1 MVRIAGTDL
10 PRGKRIEYALTKI
23 YGIGVVSSQNI
34 LAKAEID
41 SNTRTND
48 LADAD
53 VRKIREILEAEY
65 IVETDLRRKVNQNIK
80 RLSEINCVRGRR
92 HRENLPLRGQRTR
105 TNARTRRGAKKTIA
119 GKKK

>member
-10 PRGKRIEYALTKI
+10 PRSKRIEYALTKI
-23 YGIGVVSSQNI
+23 YGIGIISSQNI
-34 LAKAEID
+34 LAKANID
-41 SNTRTND
+41 ANIRTND
-48 LADAD
+48 LQDSD
-53 VRKIREILEAEY
+53 VSKIREILEAEY
-65 IVETDLRRKVNQNIK
+65 LVETDLKRKVNQNIK

-92 HRENLPLRGQRTR
+92 HRENLPMRGQRTR